1 MKNYEDGVIGCP
13 LEIIILREKH
23 PGHVLFCIS
32 KRTFCK
38 LWAASIVVFFSTSQ
52 IKSSQISFPKFQ
64 IVKFHFSSG
73 LLIKAHYT
81 DSLWDL
87 NWTSCRSDN
96 VHLGNTC
103 KKDK

>member
-32 KRTFCK
+32 KCTFCK

-52 IKSSQISFPKFQ
+52 IKSSQISFPKFSNCKVPFFFWTFDQ
-64 IVKFHFSSG
+64 SSLHRFAVG
-73 LLIKAHYT
+73 FEL
-81 DSLWDL
+81 DFMQV
-87 NWTSCRSDN
+87 R
-96 VHLGNTC
+96 
-103 KKDK
+103 